1 MVKLSMVIPAYNA
14 EPYIYEL
21 LDCLEK
27 QMVIK
32 NSRKKQYR
40 EDVQVILID
49 DGSDQPLEID
59 KPWLEFYSNDEN
71 KGISYTRN
79 RGLGLAKGKFIHFMD
94 ADDLVPENF
103 FDYII
108 NLIETKEC
116 DYIDLSWKTPPGGN
130 QYDCKLNSDNDALR
144 NPSASTR
151 VFKRDFIGDTR
162 FSEKKDAA
170 EDEDFTRHL
179 GIKHARHI
187 CATEYMYFYRTYVSD
202 SNSKR
207 FIKGERETHRVG
219 YYYRRLTRDMKEAI
233 DSIKKDDEK
242 HEVLLL
248 TYQNDVP
255 EIEKYCRVISPPQH
269 QRVMEIKGEKSNFF
283 NLIPTPIKADI
294 VIWTKVTY
302 LIGGIETF
310 IYNFCA
316 SLHEKYKIVVLYEK
330 MAQERINRVS
340 KYARCVKYDASIPI
354 MCDALIIN
362 RISDNI
368 PMNIRYNKVIQMA
381 HCIKQEANWH
391 IPQTRDAIVCV
402 SNASKK
408 SFGEEAKNAIVINNI
423 TTDEPIEQSLLLVSA
438 TRIGAS
444 DKQGNDE
451 RMKRMAKLLKDKGIK
466 FIWLYWGQQALHNP
480 PEGLI
485 YMGVEMDVRPYM
497 KHATYYVALSGS
509 EAFSYSLIE
518 ALELNIP
525 LIVTP
530 LEQNKDMN
538 IVDGKNA
545 YIVPFD
551 FDESYDVSRFLN
563 VPKFKYSRNKQKLI
577 DKWVDVIE
585 NTKPRRV
592 KMEKPVFVR
601 VKVTFH
607 DLILGRI
614 LTEGEQLE
622 MPLERADELQNK
634 GFIQII

>member
-1 MVKLSMVIPAYNA
+1 MIKLSMVIPAYNA

-27 QMVIK
+27 QIVIK
-32 NSRKKQYR
+32 KNKKTTYR
-40 EDVQVILID
+40 DDVQVILID
-49 DGSDQPLEID
+49 DGSEQPLEID
-59 KPWLEFYSNDEN
+59 KPWVEFYTNEGN
-71 KGISYTRN
+71 KGVSYTRN
-79 RGLGLAKGKFIHFMD
+79 RGIELSKGKFIHFMD
-94 ADDLVPENF
+94 ADDLVPDNY

-108 NLIETKEC
+108 KLIDSKDC
-116 DYIDLSWKTPPGGN
+116 DYIDLSWKSLPGGP
-130 QYDCKLNSDNDALR
+130 QYDCKLNSDSDSLA

-151 VFKRDFIGDTR
+151 IFKREFIGENR

-179 GIKHARHI
+179 GIRRASHI

-202 SNSKR
+202 SASKK
-207 FIKGERETHRVG
+207 FINGEKETHRIG
-219 YYYRRLTRDMKEAI
+219 YFYRQFNRDMKEAI
-233 DSIKKDDEK
+233 EAIKKDDEYN
-242 HEVLLL
+242 EVLLL

-255 EIEKYCRVISPPQH
+255 EIETYCQVISPPKH
-269 QRVMEIKGEKSNFF
+269 QRVMEVKGEKCNFF

-302 LIGGIETF
+302 QIGGIETF

-316 SLHEKYKIVVLYEK
+316 CMHEKYKIVVLYEK
-330 MAQERINRVS
+330 MDQERINRVS
-340 KYARCVKYDASIPI
+340 KYARCVKYDASVPI
-354 MCDALIIN
+354 RCDTLIIN

-368 PMNIRYNKVIQMA
+368 PLNVRYKKSIQMA

-402 SNASKK
+402 SNASKQ
-408 SFGEEAKNAIVINNI
+408 SFGEEAKKAIVINNL
-423 TTDEPIEQSLLLVSA
+423 TADDPIEKSLLLVSA

-451 RMKRMAKLLKDKGIK
+451 RMKRMARLLKSKGIK
-466 FIWLYWGQQALHNP
+466 FVWLYWGQQALHNA
-480 PEGLI
+480 PEGLV
-485 YMGVEMDVRPYM
+485 YMGAETDVRPYIKM
-497 KHATYYVALSGS
+497 ATYYVALSGA

-518 ALELNIP
+518 ALESNVP

-530 LEQNKDMN
+530 LEQNKEMK
-538 IVDGKNA
+538 IKDGVNA

-551 FDESYDVSRFLN
+551 FDESFDVTKFLN
-563 VPKFKYSRNKQKLI
+563 VPKFKYFRNKQKLI

-585 NTKPRRV
+585 NTKPRRL
-592 KMEKPVFVR
+592 KIEKPVYVR
-601 VKVTFH
+601 VRVTFQ
-607 DLILGRI
+607 DLCLGRI

-622 MPLERADELQNK
+622 MPLERADELQSK